1 MKIKN
6 KVMRTMTRNKA
17 AEALGVTPQTISNYV
32 KEGILGGFIGIKNTL
47 YVNADDVDKYLKK
60 YRFIAV
66 KEEMIDR
73 KLRELK
79 DRENE
84 INDRLADT
92 RKELLGAKSY
102 KTPSAIILA
111 KALFRAAMIPRL
123 STREMDILD
132 MYIEGESLQEIA
144 DVFSLTST
152 RVNQILAKALRK
164 FTEQTGEITA
174 NLRENSEL
182 EAEIH
187 SLKLSV
193 AALKKEYNDY
203 RLSHGDTEDENPS
216 CPPEILLKS
225 IDDCGFSIRIVIALK
240 WTDIYDVNGLV
251 TRFYR
256 FEDILKIRNIGRG
269 SLCEIRNFMDEH
281 NLVFIRPGESL
292 SQFYRRLDLYITMS
306 ANSTSTN

>member
-1 MKIKN
+1 
-6 KVMRTMTRNKA
+6 MRTMTRNKA

-47 YVNADDVDKYLKK
+47 YVNAEDVDKYLKK

-123 STREMDILD
+123 STREMDIID
-132 MYIEGESLQEIA
+132 MYIEGESLQKIA

>member
-1 MKIKN
+1 
-6 KVMRTMTRNKA
+6 MRTMTRNKA

-79 DRENE
+79 DMEYE

-92 RKELLGAKSY
+92 RKELLGEKSH
-102 KTPSAIILA
+102 KTPGAITLA
-111 KALFRAAMIPRL
+111 KALFRAVIIPRL
-123 STREMDILD
+123 STREMDIID
-132 MYIEGESLQEIA
+132 MYIEGDSLQEIA

-174 NLRENSEL
+174 NLRENSDL
-182 EAEIH
+182 EAEIR
-187 SLKLSV
+187 SLRLSM
-193 AALKKEYNDY
+193 AALKKDYNDY
-203 RLSHGDTEDENPS
+203 RLSHGDTEDES
-216 CPPEILLKS
+216 LFSPPEILLKP
-225 IDDCGFSIRIVIALK
+225 IEECGFSRRVISVLNWDK
-240 WTDIYDVNGLV
+240 VYDVNGLV
-251 TRFYR
+251 TKF
-256 FEDILKIRNIGRG
+256 FCLEDILKLRNIGRG
-269 SLCEIRNFMDEH
+269 SLYEIKFFIEKH
-281 NLVFIRPGESL
+281 GLLFIRPEEST
-292 SQFYRRLDLYITMS
+292 SQYYRRLNLSIAMNDSGVKLD
-306 ANSTSTN
+306 

>member
-1 MKIKN
+1 
-6 KVMRTMTRNKA
+6 MRTMTRNKA

-47 YVNADDVDKYLKK
+47 YVNAEDVDKYLKK

-73 KLRELK
+73 KLREQK

-92 RKELLGAKSY
+92 RKELLVAKSY

-123 STREMDILD
+123 STREMDIID

-152 RVNQILAKALRK
+152 RVNQILTKALRK

-225 IDDCGFSIRIVIALK
+225 IDDCGFSIRIVSTLK
-240 WTDIYDVNGLV
+240 WIDVYAVNRLV
-251 TRFYR
+251 TMFYL
-256 FEDILKIRNIGRG
+256 FEDILKIRNNGR
-269 SLCEIRNFMDEH
+269 
-281 NLVFIRPGESL
+281 
-292 SQFYRRLDLYITMS
+292 
-306 ANSTSTN
+306 

>member
-1 MKIKN
+1 
-6 KVMRTMTRNKA
+6 MRTMTRNKA
-17 AEALGVTPQTISNYV
+17 AESLGVTPQTISNYV

-123 STREMDILD
+123 STRDMDIID

-144 DVFSLTST
+144 DRFSLTST
-152 RVNQILAKALRK
+152 RVNQILSKALRK

-182 EAEIH
+182 EAEIR
-187 SLKLSV
+187 SLRLSM
-193 AALKKEYNDY
+193 AALKKDYNDY
-203 RLSHGDTEDENPS
+203 RLSHGDTEDES
-216 CPPEILLKS
+216 LFSPPEILLKP
-225 IDDCGFSIRIVIALK
+225 IEECGFSRRVISVLNWDK
-240 WTDIYDVNGLV
+240 VYDVNGLV
-251 TRFYR
+251 TKF
-256 FEDILKIRNIGRG
+256 FCLDDVLKLRNIGRG
-269 SLCEIRNFMDEH
+269 SLYEIKFFIEKH
-281 NLVFIRPGESL
+281 GLLFIRPEEST
-292 SQFYRRLDLYITMS
+292 SQYYRRLNLSIAMNDSGIKLD
-306 ANSTSTN
+306 

>member
-1 MKIKN
+1 
-6 KVMRTMTRNKA
+6 MTRNKA

-32 KEGILGGFIGIKNTL
+32 KDGILGGFIGIKNTL

-123 STREMDILD
+123 STREMDIID

-152 RVNQILAKALRK
+152 RIKQILAKALRK
-164 FTEQTGEITA
+164 FTEQTVDITA
-174 NLRENSEL
+174 NLRVNSEL

-203 RLSHGDTEDENPS
+203 RLIHGDTEGES
-216 CPPEILLKS
+216 LFAPPEILSKP
-225 IDDCGFSIRIVIALK
+225 IEECGFSRRVISVLNWDK
-240 WTDIYDVNGLV
+240 VYDVNGLV
-251 TRFYR
+251 TKF
-256 FEDILKIRNIGRG
+256 FCLDDILKLRNIGRG
-269 SLCEIRNFMDEH
+269 YLHEIKIFMENH
-281 NLVFIRPGESL
+281 GLLFIRPGESTSQYYRHLNL
-292 SQFYRRLDLYITMS
+292 SLAMNDSGIKLD
-306 ANSTSTN
+306 

>member
-1 MKIKN
+1 
-6 KVMRTMTRNKA
+6 MRTMTRNKA

-111 KALFRAAMIPRL
+111 KALFRAAMIPHL
-123 STREMDILD
+123 STREMDIID

-144 DVFSLTST
+144 DVFSITST

-216 CPPEILLKS
+216 CPPEILLKP
-225 IDDCGFSIRIVIALK
+225 IEDCGFSIRIVIALK

-281 NLVFIRPGESL
+281 NLVFIRPGESF

>member
-1 MKIKN
+1 
-6 KVMRTMTRNKA
+6 MRTMTRNKA

-123 STREMDILD
+123 STREMDIID
-132 MYIEGESLQEIA
+132 MYIEGESLQKIA

-152 RVNQILAKALRK
+152 RINQILEKALRK
-164 FTEQTGEITA
+164 FTEQTVDITA
-174 NLRENSEL
+174 NLRGNSEL

-216 CPPEILLKS
+216 CPLEILLKS

>member
-1 MKIKN
+1 
-6 KVMRTMTRNKA
+6 MRTMTRNKA

-102 KTPSAIILA
+102 KTPCAIILA

-123 STREMDILD
+123 STREMDIID

-240 WTDIYDVNGLV
+240 WTDVYDVNGLV

-292 SQFYRRLDLYITMS
+292 SQFYRRLDLNITMS
-306 ANSTSTN
+306 ANSTSIN

>member
-1 MKIKN
+1 
-6 KVMRTMTRNKA
+6 MRTMTRNKA

-47 YVNADDVDKYLKK
+47 YVNAEDVDKYLKK

-123 STREMDILD
+123 STREMDIID

-269 SLCEIRNFMDEH
+269 SLCEIRNFMDGH

-292 SQFYRRLDLYITMS
+292 SQFYRRLDLNITMS

>member
-1 MKIKN
+1 
-6 KVMRTMTRNKA
+6 MRTMTRNKA

-73 KLRELK
+73 KIRELK

-123 STREMDILD
+123 STREMDIID

-164 FTEQTGEITA
+164 FTEQTDEITS
-174 NLRENSEL
+174 NLRVNSEL

-203 RLSHGDTEDENPS
+203 RLIHGDTEGES
-216 CPPEILLKS
+216 LFAPPEILSKP
-225 IDDCGFSIRIVIALK
+225 IEECGFSRRVISVLNWDK
-240 WTDIYDVNGLV
+240 VYDVNGLV
-251 TRFYR
+251 TKF
-256 FEDILKIRNIGRG
+256 FCLDDILKLRNIGRG
-269 SLCEIRNFMDEH
+269 YLHEIKIFMENH
-281 NLVFIRPGESL
+281 GLLFIRPGEST
-292 SQFYRRLDLYITMS
+292 SQYYRRLNLSLAMNDSGIKLD
-306 ANSTSTN
+306 

>member
-1 MKIKN
+1 
-6 KVMRTMTRNKA
+6 MRTMTRNKA

-47 YVNADDVDKYLKK
+47 YVNAEDVDKYLKK

-123 STREMDILD
+123 STREMDIID

-182 EAEIH
+182 EDEIH

-292 SQFYRRLDLYITMS
+292 SQFYRRLDLNITMS
-306 ANSTSTN
+306 ANSTSIS

>member
-1 MKIKN
+1 
-6 KVMRTMTRNKA
+6 MRTMTRNKA

-47 YVNADDVDKYLKK
+47 YVNADDIDKYLKK

-73 KLRELK
+73 KLREQK

-123 STREMDILD
+123 STREMDIID

-193 AALKKEYNDY
+193 VALKKEYNDY

-240 WTDIYDVNGLV
+240 WTDVYDVNGLV

>member
-1 MKIKN
+1 
-6 KVMRTMTRNKA
+6 MTRNKA

-92 RKELLGAKSY
+92 RKELLGAKSH
-102 KTPSAIILA
+102 KTPGAITLA

-123 STREMDILD
+123 STREMDIID
-132 MYIEGESLQEIA
+132 MYIEGEESLQKIA

-174 NLRENSEL
+174 NLRENSDL
-182 EAEIH
+182 EAEIR
-187 SLKLSV
+187 SLRLSM
-193 AALKKEYNDY
+193 AALKKDYNDY
-203 RLSHGDTEDENPS
+203 RLSHGYTEDES
-216 CPPEILLKS
+216 LFSPPEILLKP
-225 IDDCGFSIRIVIALK
+225 IEECGFSRRVISVLNWDK
-240 WTDIYDVNGLV
+240 VYDVNGLV
-251 TRFYR
+251 TKF
-256 FEDILKIRNIGRG
+256 FCLDDILKLRNIGRG
-269 SLCEIRNFMDEH
+269 SLYEIKFFIEKH
-281 NLVFIRPGESL
+281 GLLFIRPEEST
-292 SQFYRRLDLYITMS
+292 SQYYRRLNLSIAMNDSGIKS
-306 ANSTSTN
+306 D

>member
-1 MKIKN
+1 
-6 KVMRTMTRNKA
+6 MRTMTRNKA

-66 KEEMIDR
+66 KEEMIYR
-73 KLRELK
+73 KLLELK

-102 KTPSAIILA
+102 KTPGAIILA

-123 STREMDILD
+123 STREMDIID
-132 MYIEGESLQEIA
+132 MYIEGDSLQKIA
-144 DVFSLTST
+144 DIFSLTST

-174 NLRENSEL
+174 NLRENSDL
-182 EAEIH
+182 EAEIR
-187 SLKLSV
+187 SLRLST

>member
-1 MKIKN
+1 
-6 KVMRTMTRNKA
+6 MRTMTRNKA

-73 KLRELK
+73 KIRELK

-123 STREMDILD
+123 STREMDIID

-164 FTEQTGEITA
+164 FTEQTDEITS
-174 NLRENSEL
+174 NLRESSEL
-182 EAEIH
+182 EAEIR
-187 SLKLSV
+187 SLRLSM
-193 AALKKEYNDY
+193 AALKKDLTTGSVTAT
-203 RLSHGDTEDENPS
+203 RRMRACSLRQKS
-216 CPPEILLKS
+216 C
-225 IDDCGFSIRIVIALK
+225 
-240 WTDIYDVNGLV
+240 
-251 TRFYR
+251 
-256 FEDILKIRNIGRG
+256 
-269 SLCEIRNFMDEH
+269 
-281 NLVFIRPGESL
+281 
-292 SQFYRRLDLYITMS
+292 
-306 ANSTSTN
+306 

>member
-1 MKIKN
+1 
-6 KVMRTMTRNKA
+6 MTRNKA

-47 YVNADDVDKYLKK
+47 YVNAEDVDKYLKK

-73 KLRELK
+73 KLREQK

-123 STREMDILD
+123 STREMDIID

-292 SQFYRRLDLYITMS
+292 SQFYRRLDLNITMS
-306 ANSTSTN
+306 ANSTSIN

>member
-1 MKIKN
+1 
-6 KVMRTMTRNKA
+6 MRTMTRNKA

-47 YVNADDVDKYLKK
+47 YVNADDIDKYLKK

-123 STREMDILD
+123 STREMDIID

-292 SQFYRRLDLYITMS
+292 SQFYRRLDLNITMS

>member
-1 MKIKN
+1 
-6 KVMRTMTRNKA
+6 MRTMTRNKA

-66 KEEMIDR
+66 KEEMFDR
-73 KLRELK
+73 KIRELK

-92 RKELLGAKSY
+92 RKELLGVRY
-102 KTPSAIILA
+102 ETPCAIILA

-123 STREMDILD
+123 STREMDIID

-174 NLRENSEL
+174 NLRGSSEL

-251 TRFYR
+251 TRFYC

-306 ANSTSTN
+306 ANSTSIN

>member
-1 MKIKN
+1 MA
-6 KVMRTMTRNKA
+6 RMTRNKA

-66 KEEMIDR
+66 KEDMIDR

-84 INDRLADT
+84 INNRLADT

-102 KTPSAIILA
+102 KTPSVIILA

-123 STREMDILD
+123 STREMDIID
-132 MYIEGESLQEIA
+132 MYIEGDSLHEIA
-144 DVFSLTST
+144 DVFSLTSA
-152 RVNQILAKALRK
+152 RINQILAKALRK
-164 FTEQTGEITA
+164 FTEQTDEITA
-174 NLRENSEL
+174 NIRESSEL
-182 EAEIH
+182 EAEIR

-203 RLSHGDTEDENPS
+203 RISHGDTEDES
-216 CPPEILLKS
+216 LFSPPEILLKP
-225 IDDCGFSIRIVIALK
+225 IEECGFSRRVISVLNWDK
-240 WTDIYDVNGLV
+240 VYDVNGLV
-251 TRFYR
+251 TKF
-256 FEDILKIRNIGRG
+256 FCLDDILKLRNIGRG
-269 SLCEIRNFMDEH
+269 SLYEIKLFIEKH
-281 NLVFIRPGESL
+281 GLLFIRPEESK
-292 SQFYRRLDLYITMS
+292 SQYYRRLNLSIAMNDSGIKS
-306 ANSTSTN
+306 D

>member
-1 MKIKN
+1 
-6 KVMRTMTRNKA
+6 MRTMTRNNA

-60 YRFIAV
+60 YRFITV

-84 INDRLADT
+84 INDRLAYT

-102 KTPSAIILA
+102 KTPGAIILA
-111 KALFRAAMIPRL
+111 KALFRAAIIPRL
-123 STREMDILD
+123 STREMDIID
-132 MYIEGESLQEIA
+132 MYIDGCSLQEIA
-144 DVFSLTST
+144 DVFSLTSA
-152 RVNQILAKALRK
+152 RINQIIAKALRK
-164 FTEQTGEITA
+164 FTEQTVEINE
-174 NLRENSEL
+174 NLRENSDL

-203 RLSHGDTEDENPS
+203 RISHGDTEDES
-216 CPPEILLKS
+216 LFSPPEILLKP
-225 IDDCGFSIRIVIALK
+225 IEECGFSRRVISVLSWDK
-240 WTDIYDVNGLV
+240 VYDVNGLV
-251 TRFYR
+251 TKF
-256 FEDILKIRNIGRG
+256 FCLNDILKLRNIGRG
-269 SLCEIRNFMDEH
+269 SLYEIKFFIEKH
-281 NLVFIRPGESL
+281 GLLFIRPEEST
-292 SQFYRRLDLYITMS
+292 SQFYRRLNLSIAMNDSGIKLD
-306 ANSTSTN
+306 

>member
-1 MKIKN
+1 
-6 KVMRTMTRNKA
+6 MRTMTRNKA

-92 RKELLGAKSY
+92 RKELLGAKSH
-102 KTPSAIILA
+102 KTPGAITLA

-123 STREMDILD
+123 STREMDIID

-174 NLRENSEL
+174 NLRENSDL
-182 EAEIH
+182 EAEIR
-187 SLKLSV
+187 SLRLSM
-193 AALKKEYNDY
+193 AALKKGLNDY
-203 RLSHGDTEDENPS
+203 RLSHGDTEDANPS

-225 IDDCGFSIRIVIALK
+225 IDDCGFSIRIVSALK
-240 WTDIYDVNGLV
+240 WIDVYDVNGLV

-269 SLCEIRNFMDEH
+269 SLCEIRNFMDKH
-281 NLVFIRPGESL
+281 NLVFIRPGESV
-292 SQFYRRLDLYITMS
+292 SQFYRRLDLYIATN
-306 ANSTSTN
+306 ANGTSTD

>member
-1 MKIKN
+1 
-6 KVMRTMTRNKA
+6 MRTMTRNKA

-47 YVNADDVDKYLKK
+47 YVNADDIDKYLKK

-123 STREMDILD
+123 STREMDIID

-292 SQFYRRLDLYITMS
+292 SQFYRRLDLNITMS
-306 ANSTSTN
+306 ANSPSIN

>member
-1 MKIKN
+1 
-6 KVMRTMTRNKA
+6 MRTMTRNKA

-47 YVNADDVDKYLKK
+47 YVNADDIDKYLKK

-73 KLRELK
+73 KLREQK

-123 STREMDILD
+123 STREMDIID

-193 AALKKEYNDY
+193 VALKKEYNDY

>member
-1 MKIKN
+1 
-6 KVMRTMTRNKA
+6 MRTMTRNKA

-84 INDRLADT
+84 INNRLADT
-92 RKELLGAKSY
+92 RKELLGVRY
-102 KTPSAIILA
+102 ETPSAIILA

-123 STREMDILD
+123 STREMDIID

-152 RVNQILAKALRK
+152 RINQILAKALRK
-164 FTEQTGEITA
+164 FTEQTVDITA
-174 NLRENSEL
+174 NLRENSDL
-182 EAEIH
+182 EAEIR
-187 SLKLSV
+187 SLRLSM
-193 AALKKEYNDY
+193 AALKKDYNDY
-203 RLSHGDTEDENPS
+203 RLSHGDTEDES
-216 CPPEILLKS
+216 LFAPPEILLKP
-225 IDDCGFSIRIVIALK
+225 IEECGFSRRVISVLNWDK
-240 WTDIYDVNGLV
+240 VYDVNGLV
-251 TRFYR
+251 TKF
-256 FEDILKIRNIGRG
+256 FCLDDILKLRNIGRG
-269 SLCEIRNFMDEH
+269 SLYEIKFFIEKH
-281 NLVFIRPGESL
+281 GLLFIRPEEST
-292 SQFYRRLDLYITMS
+292 SQYYRRLNLSIAMNDSGIKS
-306 ANSTSTN
+306 D

>member
-1 MKIKN
+1 
-6 KVMRTMTRNKA
+6 MRTMTRNKA

-47 YVNADDVDKYLKK
+47 YVNAEDVDKYLKK

-73 KLRELK
+73 KLREQK

-92 RKELLGAKSY
+92 RKELLVAKSY

-123 STREMDILD
+123 STREMDIID

-152 RVNQILAKALRK
+152 RVNQILTKALRK

-225 IDDCGFSIRIVIALK
+225 IDDCGFSIRIVSALK
-240 WTDIYDVNGLV
+240 WIDVYDVNGLV

-292 SQFYRRLDLYITMS
+292 SQFYRRLDLYIATN
-306 ANSTSTN
+306 ANSTSTD